1 MPYLSLIKYFK
12 VQSSLTIG
20 LIYKLILTR
29 HYSFCHTLHTLFT
42 LLLFALILSPQKS
55 HSQTYPVQLNVQL
68 QPPFSG
74 YLPDYTT
81 PGSEQLKLF
90 VLFTDFTRPSYDI
103 KLKFRLQGQGITIEN
118 PAYFYA
124 GPFTVEPG
132 VPLQLSGT
140 DLAQLMAQ
148 QNLVY
153 SGITT
158 QQYNQRRVLPE
169 GFYTIC
175 VTAYDYLNPTPIQVS
190 NEACTQAWMIISD
203 PPLPNLPLCGSTV
216 PEIQPQQITFS
227 WTPLNMGGPSSALG
241 TEYVLRLWEI
251 RPNGN
256 PAGNVIASS
265 PPVDSIVTSLTVA
278 NYTQLNYP
286 LIDGMEY
293 VWTVQARD
301 AGGRELFRNRGMSA
315 PCTFTWGSTFGASA
329 ASINLNLAAQV
340 INHRQARLTWDSV
353 ALFANYRV
361 EFRAQNFSPNW
372 YPAGHTP
379 TETDNA
385 VRLYNLTPER
395 TYEARV
401 RGNLPNGQPGAWS
414 DIVTF
419 TTPAEAIIVCGQTA
433 PAPSMQNFKPLTTAT
448 IGMTW
453 QIGQFEMLVT
463 QLQSIS
469 NPQGYYSGLGKI
481 KMFGVIGVA
490 CSFQNIRMNEQLQMV
505 AGEVHALTDGI
516 DNWLAQGN
524 GIFDPPN
531 INYHY
536 QGSIDSV
543 VWNNGQIQIF
553 GQPNDTTIT
562 VNTYPYVIA
571 DANGT
576 IYSVNA
582 DGSITISFAVQ
593 HVELSQAQINVYQE
607 ALNQMRSENS
617 LQVIQQKA
625 NAKNQARQNL
635 IDYQK
640 NTLGIDYSQ
649 PAPTVN
655 NTQVMVWEMEEPA
668 APDTS
673 GPAPPDLLA
682 QQAEF
687 EWIKAQVCRRFAR
700 TNPTTYDYDILA
712 TLVLV
717 NGTASYIYIAQ
728 QLVAGASTSQIA
740 AEVKN
745 GIYQFLDQALLNE
758 LYVKPKPE

>member
-1 MPYLSLIKYFK
+1 MIKDYKILIHKT
-12 VQSSLTIG
+12 VPS
-20 LIYKLILTR
+20 
-29 HYSFCHTLHTLFT
+29 
-42 LLLFALILSPQKS
+42 LLLLVLLLLVPTRISA
-55 HSQTYPVQLNVQL
+55 QTYPVQLNVQL

-81 PGSEQLKLF
+81 PGSEQLKIF

-169 GFYTIC
+169 GFYTVC

-203 PPLPNLPLCGSTV
+203 PPLLNLPLCGSTV

-241 TEYVLRLWEI
+241 TEYILRLWEV
-251 RPNGN
+251 RPAGN
-256 PAGNVIASS
+256 PAGNVILSS
-265 PPVDSIVTSLTVA
+265 PPVDSIVTTLTVA

-315 PCTFTWGSTFGASA
+315 PCTFVWGNTFGASA

-353 ALFANYRV
+353 ALFSSYRV
-361 EFRAQNFSPNW
+361 EYRAQNYSPQW
-372 YPAGHTP
+372 YNAAGTP
-379 TETDNA
+379 TVADNA
-385 VRLYNLTPER
+385 LRVYDLTPQR

-401 RGNLPNGQPGAWS
+401 QGIMPNGQPGAWS

-419 TTPAEAIIVCGQTA
+419 ITPAEAIIACGQTS
-433 PAPSMQNFKPLTTAT
+433 PAPSMQNFKPLTAAS
-448 IGMTW
+448 IGQTW

-469 NPQGYYSGLGKI
+469 NAQGYYSGLGKI
-481 KMFGVIGVA
+481 KMFGVVGVA
-490 CSFQNIRMNEQLQMV
+490 CSFQNIRMNEELQMV

-524 GIFDPPN
+524 AG
-531 INYHY
+531 NYQY
-536 QGSIDSV
+536 
-543 VWNNGQIQIF
+543 
-553 GQPNDTTIT
+553 
-562 VNTYPYVIA
+562 
-571 DANGT
+571 
-576 IYSVNA
+576 
-582 DGSITISFAVQ
+582 
-593 HVELSQAQINVYQE
+593 
-607 ALNQMRSENS
+607 
-617 LQVIQQKA
+617 
-625 NAKNQARQNL
+625 
-635 IDYQK
+635 
-640 NTLGIDYSQ
+640 
-649 PAPTVN
+649 
-655 NTQVMVWEMEEPA
+655 
-668 APDTS
+668 DTS
-673 GPAPPDLLA
+673 YFFTGA
-682 QQAEF
+682 
-687 EWIKAQVCRRFAR
+687 IH
-700 TNPTTYDYDILA
+700 
-712 TLVLV
+712 
-717 NGTASYIYIAQ
+717 SIYI
-728 QLVAGASTSQIA
+728 
-740 AEVKN
+740 N
-745 GIYQFLDQALLNE
+745 GSG
-758 LYVKPKPE
+758 